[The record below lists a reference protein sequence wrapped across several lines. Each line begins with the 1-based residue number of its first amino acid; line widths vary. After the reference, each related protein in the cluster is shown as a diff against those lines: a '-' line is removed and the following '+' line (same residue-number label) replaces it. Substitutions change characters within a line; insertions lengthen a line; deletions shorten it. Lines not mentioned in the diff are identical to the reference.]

1 MKDQNN
7 LLSRLKKG
15 IFIGIVLWVGAV
27 FIIFAFTFSD
37 ETPRSLRS
45 FKIEYLL
52 LTIFL
57 YVVSLIIDSYKF
69 KMIIRGMTGKN
80 LPLVYVLEV
89 FLVGF
94 FFSASTPFQGGGFAF
109 QMYLLSRKGVSP
121 GESSAAITL
130 KGMTNFLFLVLMA
143 PFLVYSLGIS
153 WAYKPLKFVVPAV
166 ILITILIFILA
177 RWPVFVLKWRK
188 YRIVSWFLNEL
199 KLFNESFGALLSLRK
214 WRILSIIAILTV
226 TSVSLHLLMVPAI
239 FYGIGVKVP
248 VLKAITLHILTQILF
263 IYSPTPG
270 ASGVMELGGA
280 FVFSSIC
287 PKHLIGI
294 FTAIWRFFT
303 YYLSAFLGGILT
315 VKNFSFLVREY
326 EKTHDSI

>member
-1 MKDQNN
+1 MKSQNN
-7 LLSRLKKG
+7 LLARLKKG
-15 IFIGIVLWVGAV
+15 IFVGIVLWVGAV
-27 FIIFAFTFSD
+27 FVIFAFTFSE
-37 ETPRSLRS
+37 ETLRSLRS
-45 FKIEYLL
+45 FRVEYLL

-57 YVVSLIIDSYKF
+57 YVVSLVVDSYKF
-69 KMIIRGMTGKN
+69 KMIIKGMTGKD

-109 QMYLLSRKGVSP
+109 QMYLLSKKGVSP

-130 KGMTNFLFLVLMA
+130 KGMTNFLFLVLLA
-143 PFLVYSLGIS
+143 PFLVYSLGIA
-153 WAYKPLKFVVPAV
+153 WAYRPLKFVIPAV
-166 ILITILIFILA
+166 VVITILIFILA
-177 RWPVFVLKWRK
+177 RWPIFVVKWRK
-188 YRIVSWFLNEL
+188 YRLINWFLHEL
-199 KLFNESFGALLSLRK
+199 ELFNESFGTLLNLRRWRMLSL
-214 WRILSIIAILTV
+214 IAFLTV
-226 TSVSLHLLMVPAI
+226 ISVSLHLLMVPAI

-303 YYLSAFLGGILT
+303 YYLSAFIGGILT
-315 VKNFSFLVREY
+315 VKNFSFLVTEY
-326 EKTHDSI
+326 EKTHDNI